1 MNNYVSNPTFKNG
14 ALFGAA
20 LTSVIA
26 LAIWSLYSKKKKH
39 HQCIYLDYNATTPIY
54 SDVQDIIQETVH
66 VFGNPSSPH
75 IYGGIVKKVILEAR
89 THVGKLINAPS
100 ADTIIFT
107 SCGTESD
114 NRAIDL
120 ALHVFN
126 QKNPS
131 IKDLPQVIT
140 SSIEHPAIIK
150 YLLYL
155 ESKRVIQL
163 NILTVTAEGFVNA
176 DDIETALNTQVALVT
191 IMHSNNEVGT
201 IQPIRE
207 IGQRIA
213 QFNSDNKCQILFHTD
228 AAQSVGK

>member
-1 MNNYVSNPTFKNG
+1 MDKFISSPSFKSG

-20 LTSVIA
+20 VTSVIA
-26 LAIWSLYSKKKKH
+26 LAVLSLFSKKNKH
-39 HQCIYLDYNATTPIY
+39 HNKCIYLDYNATTPVY
-54 SDVQDIIQETVH
+54 SDVQDVIADTVH

-75 IYGGIVKKVILEAR
+75 VYGKIVKQVILDAR
-89 THVGKLINAPS
+89 THVGKIINAPS
-100 ADTIIFT
+100 PDTIIFT

-126 QKNPS
+126 QSNPTNTY
-131 IKDLPQVIT
+131 LPQVIT

-150 YLLYL
+150 YLIQ
-155 ESKRVIQL
+155 RVIQL
-163 NILTVTAEGFVNA
+163 HILKVSAEGFVSA
-176 DDIETALNTQVALVT
+176 DDVEAALNPQVALVT

-207 IGQRIA
+207 IGLRIT
-213 QFNSDNKCQILFHTD
+213 QYNTDNKCQILFHSD
-228 AAQSVGK
+228 AAQSIG